1 MNTLYMGKEDYSNRE
16 IDSKFDSIMALLG
29 QIDTQTKKT
38 NGRVNKL
45 ERNMLVV
52 SCVVATILFLKY
64 PEVLKILQIVL

>member
-1 MNTLYMGKEDYSNRE
+1 MGKEDYSNRE
-16 IDSKFDSIMALLG
+16 IDNKFDSIMSLLE

>member
-1 MNTLYMGKEDYSNRE
+1 MGKEDYSNRE

-29 QIDTQTKKT
+29 QIDTQTRKT